1 MKVKDYIK
9 AAQDLKEMI
18 VYIDNKLSIGIN
30 TFDSEHI
37 EKIRDILLRYEDILL
52 ETEVT

>member
-1 MKVKDYIK
+1 MKLKDYIK
-9 AAQDLKEMI
+9 ALYDLNEMI
-18 VYIDNKLSIGIN
+18 DYVDNKLRIGIN
-30 TFDSEHI
+30 TFDSEHV

>member
-1 MKVKDYIK
+1 MKLKEYIK
-9 AAQDLKEMI
+9 AVYDLKEMI

-30 TFDSEHI
+30 TFDSEHV

-52 ETEVT
+52 ETEVS